1 MAYIAVHD
9 TMHGVSFAP
18 KSSLLRQRALRRAG
32 ANGGRLVRDFL
43 ALASLFA
50 TLYGA
55 VLILGAA
62 MGT

>member
-1 MAYIAVHD
+1 MAYIAVDHP
-9 TMHGVSFAP
+9 MRGISFSP
-18 KSSLLRQRALRRAG
+18 KTNLLRRRALIQAG

-55 VLILGAA
+55 VVILGAA
-62 MGT
+62 MGS

>member
-18 KSSLLRQRALRRAG
+18 KSALLSRRALGRAG

-55 VLILGAA
+55 VMILGAS
-62 MGT
+62 MGS

>member
-9 TMHGVSFAP
+9 TMHGVGFAP
-18 KSSLLRQRALRRAG
+18 KSTLLSRRALGRAS

-55 VLILGAA
+55 VLILGAT
-62 MGT
+62 MGG